1 MIDSFYSAAKTLQRY
16 RSGPL
21 GPYLDGFASVLVE
34 RGYTWKTGRRYLVLL
49 RELSEWLEGLG
60 LGVEAVDEP
69 RLAEFLA
76 QAVEGRECIQ
86 RGAGSALGL
95 LLRHLRDTGTLP
107 VPVVEVED
115 TPRRRLEDGFVRYLV
130 EERGLSDSTITGHL
144 SVARAF
150 LAACFGTGPPSVDE
164 VQPEDVTRFILHYTR
179 SGGRKGGGRNAKMI
193 VSGLRAFLR
202 FLHLRGD
209 VAFAL
214 TRAVPRM
221 VTRRKAGLPKSL
233 PSEQVRQLLESCDR
247 SRPMGQRDYAL
258 LLLLA
263 RLGLRAGEVVAMRL
277 EDLDWKAGEILVRG
291 KGQRLERLPLP
302 RDVGEALVAYLRDG
316 RPRCAAR
323 QVFVHARAPQR
334 GLADASSVDAIVARS
349 LRRAG
354 LDPPFKGAHLLR
366 HSLATEMLRRGASL
380 GEIGQIL
387 RHRQPSTTEIYAK
400 VDIEALRALAQ
411 PWPGGAS

>member
-1 MIDSFYSAAKTLQRY
+1 MIDSFYSAPRTLKRY

-34 RGYTWKTGRRYLVLL
+34 RGYAWKTGRRYLVLL

-60 LGVEAVDEP
+60 LSVEAVDEP
-69 RLAEFLA
+69 RLAQFLA
-76 QAVEGRECIQ
+76 QAVEGREYIQ
-86 RGAGSALGL
+86 RGTASALGL
-95 LLRHLRDTGTLP
+95 LLRHLQDTGTLP

-130 EERGLSDSTITGHL
+130 EERGLAHSTITGHL

-150 LAACFGTGPPSVDE
+150 LAARFGAGPLSLDE

-179 SGGRKGGGRNAKMI
+179 SGGRKGGGRDAKMI

-202 FLHLRGD
+202 FLYLRGD
-209 VAFAL
+209 VAFDL
-214 TRAVPRM
+214 TEAVPRM

-233 PSEQVRQLLESCDR
+233 PPEQVRQLLESCDR
-247 SRPMGQRDYAL
+247 RHPVGQRDYAL

-302 RDVGEALVAYLRDG
+302 RDVGEALVVYLRDG

-323 QVFVHARAPQR
+323 QVFAGARAPHR